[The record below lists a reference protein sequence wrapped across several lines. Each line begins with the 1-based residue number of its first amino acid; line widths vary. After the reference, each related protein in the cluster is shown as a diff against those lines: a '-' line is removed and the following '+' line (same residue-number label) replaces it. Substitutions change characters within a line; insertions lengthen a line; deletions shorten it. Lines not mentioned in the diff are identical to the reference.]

1 MATVL
6 LLSPDGFLVSALQQH
21 LGARGHAV
29 VQSHSGAEVRR
40 AFQSVAIEVL
50 VIDVALD
57 LSDLEKLLTSLT
69 LPIIILASA
78 GRRAEALRLA
88 SDVGVRSHV
97 VTTLEKPVSLA
108 ALEQALPQ
116 RAASPS
122 VMGEVAVGPFRL
134 DPSQGQFQCGEA
146 SILLTPIESR
156 LVHYLLSRPQ
166 EVISVE
172 ELLERVWG
180 FHPGTATPEIVRAH
194 IANVRQKLRAV
205 GPFDLCIETLR
216 RRGYRFACALP
227 TTDEVHFSSTF
238 FVPTED
244 RPRRF

>member
-1 MATVL
+1 MATL
-6 LLSPDGFLVSALQQH
+6 LLVSPDGFLISAVHQH

-29 VQSHSGAEVRR
+29 VQCRSAAEVRR

-50 VIDVALD
+50 VIDVTFG
-57 LSDLEKLLTSLT
+57 LSELEKVLTSLFLT
-69 LPIIILASA
+69 LPIILVASP
-78 GRRAEALRLA
+78 GKRAEALLLA
-88 SDVGVRSHV
+88 SDVGIRSHV

-108 ALEQALPQ
+108 ALEQALPA

-134 DPSQGQFQCGEA
+134 DPSEGQFQCGEV
-146 SILLTPIESR
+146 SILLTPMESR

-166 EVISVE
+166 EAISVE

-180 FHPGTATPEIVRAH
+180 FHPGTGTPEIVRAH

-227 TTDEVHFSSTF
+227 TTDGARLMWS
-238 FVPTED
+238 FVGTED
-244 RPRRF
+244 